1 MPSSA
6 AAGPPKLRA
15 FTPGCETFVIDLVTT
30 VRVDFVAAFAVVNPP
45 AESATVVSTTV
56 AIVHF
61 DIDCP
66 FVP

>member
-1 MPSSA
+1 
-6 AAGPPKLRA
+6 L
-15 FTPGCETFVIDLVTT
+15 LTT
-30 VRVDFVAAFAVVNPP
+30 VRVDFVAAFAVPKPP

-56 AIVHF
+56 AIVLF

>member
-1 MPSSA
+1 MPFSA
-6 AAGPPKLRA
+6 AAGQPKLRA
-15 FTPGCETFVIDLVTT
+15 LTPGCETFVTDLVTT
-30 VRVDFVAAFAVVNPP
+30 VRVDFVAALADPKPP

-56 AIVHF
+56 AIVLF